1 MKLSNF
7 KIETICRISD
17 GEYWYH
23 DLVIIDKVNKECCF
37 LDDVIMEGKS
47 KRYLIEMSPFSN
59 RLDKEG
65 AK

>member
-1 MKLSNF
+1 MKLSDF

-17 GEYWYH
+17 GEYRYH

-47 KRYLIEMSPFSN
+47 KRDLIEMSDFSN

-65 AK
+65 AR